1 MVNVNTGGQAI
12 NAAVSQINFD
22 NQKLDIVS
30 VGYSQSI
37 FNLWTD
43 EPSYSNAAGTVR
55 FSGGLPS
62 PGFTGVSG
70 AIVRMTFR
78 SKAAGQAAIAFT
90 SGSVLANDGKGTNI
104 LDNLKGAFFTIIAAV
119 ESAKPPAAPSPTP
132 SALQAAGQ
140 PVSIPIITDW
150 PKELEEGSAL
160 TVKGLGYPNGKLLI
174 FVQKG
179 SADPVIE
186 EMFAGSDGRFSYN
199 FAKAVSAGLYLVWAK
214 NVSNEGIVS
223 GSSDIVTVEVVQPL
237 FFRVGTI
244 ALNYA
249 SIIITLLALIL
260 LLILIILWIW
270 RRIRKWQERQGVE
283 ISEAE
288 KALHEG
294 FEKLQSG
301 LRKYVRY
308 LTAAK
313 SVEGVKRREADAEDD
328 LAEELSGIESKIEK
342 EIEDVEKVNKRRR
355 HEHYGHD
362 KED

>member
-1 MVNVNTGGQAI
+1 
-12 NAAVSQINFD
+12 
-22 NQKLDIVS
+22 
-30 VGYSQSI
+30 
-37 FNLWTD
+37 
-43 EPSYSNAAGTVR
+43 
-55 FSGGLPS
+55 
-62 PGFTGVSG
+62 
-70 AIVRMTFR
+70 
-78 SKAAGQAAIAFT
+78 
-90 SGSVLANDGKGTNI
+90 
-104 LDNLKGAFFTIIAAV
+104 
-119 ESAKPPAAPSPTP
+119 
-132 SALQAAGQ
+132 
-140 PVSIPIITDW
+140 
-150 PKELEEGSAL
+150 
-160 TVKGLGYPNGKLLI
+160 
-174 FVQKG
+174 
-179 SADPVIE
+179 
-186 EMFAGSDGRFSYN
+186 
-199 FAKAVSAGLYLVWAK
+199 VWAK